1 MAGMTGRP
9 TKLTPEIHR
18 AIVTALEAGNYQDAS
33 AAYAGVSAAAFY
45 RWMDRGLQERERIE
59 AGEKPR
65 KTEVIYLEFR
75 EAVESARAKAEVRH
89 VANIAKSANDG
100 IWQASAWYLE
110 RSYPQKW
117 GRLNRTEISGPDGG
131 PIEARIDL
139 DALDE
144 KLTALLGLED

>member
-1 MAGMTGRP
+1 MPMGRP

-45 RWMDRGLQERERIE
+45 RWMERGREERARIE
-59 AGEKPR
+59 TGEKPR
-65 KTEVIYLEFR
+65 KAEVVFVEFC

-100 IWQASAWYLE
+100 VWQASAWYLE

-131 PIEARIDL
+131 PIEARVDIEAL
-139 DALDE
+139 DA
-144 KLTALLGLED
+144 KLSALLGLED

>member
-1 MAGMTGRP
+1 MTGRP

-18 AIVTALEAGNYQDAS
+18 AIVTALEAGNYQDDS
-33 AAYAGVSAAAFY
+33 AAYAGVSRSALY
-45 RWMDRGLQERERIE
+45 NWLDRGRTERERIE

-65 KTEVIYLEFR
+65 KAETIFVDFLD
-75 EAVESARAKAEVRH
+75 AVESARAKAAVRH
-89 VANIAKSANDG
+89 VANIAKAANDG
-100 IWQASAWYLE
+100 VWQASAWYLE

-131 PIEARIDL
+131 PIDARIDL
-139 DALDE
+139 DALDD

>member
-1 MAGMTGRP
+1 MTGRP

-18 AIVTALEAGNYQDAS
+18 AIVTALEAGNYQDDS
-33 AAYAGVSAAAFY
+33 AAYAGVSTSALYNWLA
-45 RWMDRGLQERERIE
+45 RGRTERERIE

-65 KTEVIYLEFR
+65 KAETVFVDFLD
-75 EAVESARAKAEVRH
+75 AVESARAKAAVRH
-89 VANIAKSANDG
+89 VANIAKAANEG
-100 IWQASAWYLE
+100 VWQASAWYLE

-139 DALDE
+139 DALDD
-144 KLTALLGLED
+144 KLTKLLGLED